1 MLCPSSLANIVVNLL
16 YKQIEGMQTTWWCN
30 DCCCSADIVCQPN
43 VITTRKLLVIITIKL
58 ESLNC
63 NLLQLGAIFDMISQF
78 NHLGSLRQNKR
89 LLYFDLRCYEG
100 ERVNRSEREDRFCQV
115 YSDTVLQFRQKR
127 DKVRLN

>member
-16 YKQIEGMQTTWWCN
+16 YKQIEGMQTTWWWN
-30 DCCCSADIVCQPN
+30 DCYFSADIVCQPN
-43 VITTRKLLVIITIKL
+43 VITTCKLLVIITIKL

-63 NLLQLGAIFDMISQF
+63 NLLQLGAIFDMVSQS

-100 ERVNRSEREDRFCQV
+100 ERVNRSERGDRFCQV
-115 YSDTVLQFRQKR
+115 YSDTILQFHQKKETKL
-127 DKVRLN
+127 D